1 MAYDLTQ
8 LQSAKAQVLPP
19 RAVLYAPPGVGKT
32 TFGACAPGPIILPTE
47 DGLAALKRLPF
58 DVPAFPIAK
67 DWASVM
73 DALEALATQDH
84 QFKTLTV
91 DSLDWLE
98 PIVWA
103 ETCRRNNWADIE
115 APGYGKGYLATLDV
129 WRQFIDGLE
138 YLRKE
143 RGMAYILLAHALVK
157 RFDAPD
163 AEPLRP
169 LPDQAAPEGG
179 GPGDGRRRHGAVR
192 QLQNLHDHHG
202 RGVQQEGAAR
212 RWLGE
217 RIMFTEER
225 PAFVAK
231 NRHGLPAE
239 MEFTY
244 EALSKFVEDA
254 PVEEAT
260 GQWPQEGDED
270 NG

>member
-1 MAYDLTQ
+1 MAYDLAQ
-8 LQSAKAQVLPP
+8 LQSARAQVLPP

-58 DVPAFPIAK
+58 EVPAFPIAK
-67 DWASVM
+67 DWAAVM
-73 DALEALATQDH
+73 DAIEALATQDH

-98 PIVWA
+98 PLVWA
-103 ETCRRNNWADIE
+103 ETCRRNNWGDIE

-129 WRQFIDGLE
+129 WRQFMDGLE

-143 RGMAYILLAHALVK
+143 RGMAYILLAHAMVK

-163 AEPLRP
+163 AEPFDRYQIKLH
-169 LPDQAAPEGG
+169 QKAADLIMEGVDMVLFANFKTYTTTTDVG
-179 GPGDGRRRHGAVR
+179 FNKKVR
-192 QLQNLHDHHG
+192 
-202 RGVQQEGAAR
+202 RGVGT
-212 RWLGE
+212 GE
-217 RIMFTEER
+217 RVMFTEER

-231 NRHGLPAE
+231 NRHGLPVE

-254 PVEEAT
+254 PVEDAT
-260 GQWPQEGDED
+260 VAKATKEEGEK
-270 NG
+270 